1 MRWLLAAIVVGCGG
15 APQPTVDPPATHVG
29 QPIVETSQLTAI
41 VLRRTACFG
50 ECPMYQVT
58 IWADGHVDWYG
69 QEHVGRIG
77 AAKGAIDR
85 GGFEQLAV
93 ALAASRFFER
103 DDRGRIPVEEH
114 CEPHT
119 YCFTGDVICSDTS
132 ATIITVT
139 RGTTKKTVTDEHCTD
154 DADLVALEKLIDT
167 VAKTATW
174 IAR

>member
-1 MRWLLAAIVVGCGG
+1 LLAAVIVGCGG
-15 APQPTVDPPATHVG
+15 STQPAVEPPANHVG
-29 QPIVETSQLTAI
+29 EPVVEPSQLTT
-41 VLRRTACFG
+41 VVMRRTACLG
-50 ECPMYQVT
+50 ECPMYQVS

-93 ALAASRFFER
+93 ALDASRFFER
-103 DDRGRIPVEEH
+103 DERGRIPVEEK
-114 CEPHT
+114 CEART
-119 YCFTGDVICSDTS
+119 SCFTDIVICSDTS
-132 ATIITVT
+132 ASIITVT
-139 RGTTKKTVTDEHCTD
+139 RGTTKKTVTDDHCTD

-167 VAKTATW
+167 IAKTATW